1 LLTLDGEGE
10 LVDFFELLDVTTLD
24 ESSELG
30 DGFPFFFNRAT
41 SYNIG

>member
-10 LVDFFELLDVTTLD
+10 LVDFFDLLDVSSLD

-30 DGFPFFFNRAT
+30 YGFPFFFNRS
-41 SYNIG
+41 SYNID